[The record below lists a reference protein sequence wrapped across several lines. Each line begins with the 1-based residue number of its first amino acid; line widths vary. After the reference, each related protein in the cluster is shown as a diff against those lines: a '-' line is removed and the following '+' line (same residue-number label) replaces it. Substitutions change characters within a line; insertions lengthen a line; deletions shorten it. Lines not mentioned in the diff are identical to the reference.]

1 MATDPRAL
9 LVALVGLVL
18 TVVATVVGGIIL
30 AAGGHELPPAIIAIG
45 SGAGGALAMAIT
57 TRNTPGPHDT

>member
-1 MATDPRAL
+1 MPLDPRAVI
-9 LVALVGLVL
+9 VALVGLVL
-18 TVVATVVGGIIL
+18 TVVATVIGGIVL

-57 TRNTPGPHDT
+57 TSGGSTSG